1 MIGSSRETRKRELAR
16 SAELVVELAREQGV
30 FFAIAFLFD
39 IGYTRADIAEL
50 LPILQQE
57 KGAINP
63 NRKRSI
69 DA

>member
-1 MIGSSRETRKRELAR
+1 MIRPSGGTREGELAR
-16 SAELVVELAREQGV
+16 AAEVVVKLAKKQGV

-50 LPILQQE
+50 LPILRQE

>member
-1 MIGSSRETRKRELAR
+1 MIIPSGGTREGELAR
-16 SAELVVELAREQGV
+16 AAEVVVKLAKKQGV

-50 LPILQQE
+50 LPILQRE

-69 DA
+69 DQ